1 MARTEEFA
9 LEVEEVRGGRGE
21 KSEDAGGDPI
31 SATGSEAA
39 Q

>member
-9 LEVEEVRGGRGE
+9 LEVEKVREGRGE

-31 SATGSEAA
+31 SAIGSEAA